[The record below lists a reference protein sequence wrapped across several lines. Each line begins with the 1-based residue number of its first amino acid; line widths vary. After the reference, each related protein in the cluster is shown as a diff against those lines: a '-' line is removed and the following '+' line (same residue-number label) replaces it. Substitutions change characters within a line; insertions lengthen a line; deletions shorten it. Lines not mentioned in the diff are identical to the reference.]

1 MRKLQV
7 FLLVAVAIL
16 FTAPASAQV
25 KLGIKGGIDA
35 TSLKLNE
42 SVFDE
47 SNRVGFYVGP
57 TLKFTLPLVGLGVDA
72 SALYDQRSANVENSS
87 DGSKTSL
94 DQKQIAI
101 PINLRY
107 SVGLGS
113 LANFFVFAGPQFGF
127 NVGGDKKI
135 SDYDWK
141 WKDSNFSVNLGVGIT
156 LVNHLQLNANYNIAC
171 GKTGDATWNSASE
184 TVSKSVTNKNFHA
197 RYNAWQI
204 GLAYYF

>member
-1 MRKLQV
+1 MRKLHVLLLMV
-7 FLLVAVAIL
+7 FAIM
-16 FTAPASAQV
+16 FATPTSAQV
-25 KLGIKGGIDA
+25 KFGLKGGIDA

-57 TLKFTLPLVGLGVDA
+57 TVKFTLPLVGLGVDA
-72 SALYDQRSANVENSS
+72 SALYDQRSANVENTST
-87 DGSKTSL
+87 KTETSL

-127 NVGGDKKI
+127 NVGGDKKL
-135 SDYDWK
+135 SEYDWK

-156 LVNHLQLNANYNIAC
+156 LINHLQVNANYNIAC
-171 GKTGDATWNSASE
+171 GKTGDATWNKASKA
-184 TVSKSVTNKNFHA
+184 VSQSVTNKDFHA

>member
-57 TLKFTLPLVGLGVDA
+57 TLKFTLPLVGLCVDA

>member
-1 MRKLQV
+1 MLAAA
-7 FLLVAVAIL
+7 FL
-16 FTAPASAQV
+16 FTSTAIAQV
-25 KLGIKGGIDA
+25 KFGIKGGVDV
-35 TSLKLNE
+35 TSIKLNE

-47 SNRVGFYVGP
+47 NNRVGFYVGP

-87 DGSKTSL
+87 TKTETSL
-94 DQKQIAI
+94 DQKQIAV

-113 LANFFVFAGPQFGF
+113 LANFFVFAGPQVGF
-127 NVGGDKKI
+127 NVGGDKKL
-135 SDYDWK
+135 SEDDWK
-141 WKDSNFSVNLGVGIT
+141 WKDSNFSVNVGLGIT
-156 LVNHLQLNANYNIAC
+156 LVNHLQLNDNYNIAC
-171 GKTGDATWNSASE
+171 GKTGDATWSNTSE
-184 TVSKSVTNKNFHA
+184 TVSKRVTDKNFHA

>member
-1 MRKLQV
+1 MRKLH
-7 FLLVAVAIL
+7 LLLLMAVAIL

-25 KLGIKGGIDA
+25 KFGLKGGIDA

-57 TLKFTLPLVGLGVDA
+57 TVKFTLPIVGLGVDA
-72 SALYDQRSANVENSS
+72 SALYDQRSANVENT
-87 DGSKTSL
+87 KTNTENSL

-127 NVGGDKKI
+127 NVGSDKKI

-141 WKDSNFSVNLGVGIT
+141 WKDSNFSVNVGLGVT
-156 LVNHLQLNANYNIAC
+156 LANHLQVNANYNIAC
-171 GKTGDATWNSASE
+171 GKTGEASVDAVADG
-184 TVSKSVTNKNFHA
+184 VKNFHA

>member
-1 MRKLQV
+1 MRKLHV
-7 FLLVAVAIL
+7 LFLMVVAIML
-16 FTAPASAQV
+16 AAPASAQV
-25 KLGIKGGIDA
+25 KFGLKGGIDA

-47 SNRVGFYVGP
+47 SNRVGFYIGP
-57 TLKFTLPLVGLGVDA
+57 TLKFTLPIVGLGVDA
-72 SALYDQRSANVENSS
+72 SALYDQRSANVENT
-87 DGSKTSL
+87 DTKTETSL

-101 PINLRY
+101 PVNLRY

-127 NVGGDKKI
+127 NVGGDKKL
-135 SDYDWK
+135 SEYDWK
-141 WKDSNFSVNLGVGIT
+141 WKDSNFSVNLGVGVT
-156 LVNHLQLNANYNIAC
+156 LLSHLQVNANYNIAC

>member
-171 GKTGDATWNSASE
+171 GKTGDATWNNTSKNVSE
-184 TVSKSVTNKNFHA
+184 SVTNKNFHA

>member
-184 TVSKSVTNKNFHA
+184 TVSKSVTNKNFYA

>member
-7 FLLVAVAIL
+7 ILLLAAAFL
-16 FTAPASAQV
+16 FTSTAIAQV
-25 KLGIKGGIDA
+25 KFGIKGGVDV
-35 TSLKLNE
+35 TSIKLNE

-47 SNRVGFYVGP
+47 NNRVGFYVGP

-72 SALYDQRSANVENSS
+72 SALYDQRSVNVENSS
-87 DGSKTSL
+87 TKTETSL
-94 DQKQIAI
+94 DQKQIAV

-127 NVGGDKKI
+127 NVGGDKKL
-135 SDYDWK
+135 SEYDWK
-141 WKDSNFSVNLGVGIT
+141 WKDSNFSVNVGLGIT

-171 GKTGDATWNSASE
+171 GKTGDATWSNTSE
-184 TVSKSVTNKNFHA
+184 TVSKSVTDKNFHA

>member
-87 DGSKTSL
+87 DDSKTSL